1 MRKLWRPLRVGFVV
15 ALLLVSAYG
24 GLVDGWSSL
33 AGAVSIGQRITAA
46 TQLMYGILSVACLIA
61 LVAARR
67 LVRTLLVLWGI
78 ELTLT
83 AALASVFWG
92 GSRSWWVRSGLSVA
106 LVRRARAVG
115 VAGRGARCDG
125 GSRVNSGVTV
135 SRFVLVPSTPTR
147 RDV

>member
-1 MRKLWRPLRVGFVV
+1 MRRLWRPLRVGFVV

-46 TQLMYGILSVACLIA
+46 TQLMYGVLSVACLVA

-92 GSRSWWVRSGLSVA
+92 GTSVLVAAVAGLSVA
-106 LVRRARAVG
+106 LVVALVLWAWRVEERAATGVRA
-115 VAGRGARCDG
+115 
-125 GSRVNSGVTV
+125 
-135 SRFVLVPSTPTR
+135 
-147 RDV
+147 